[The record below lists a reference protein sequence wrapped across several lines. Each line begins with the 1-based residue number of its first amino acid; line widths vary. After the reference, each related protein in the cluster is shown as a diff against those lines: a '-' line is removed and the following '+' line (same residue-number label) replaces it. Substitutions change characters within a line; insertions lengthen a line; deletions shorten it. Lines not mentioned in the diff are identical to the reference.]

1 MSAVLKT
8 LVQPTNHLLEKLSL
22 RSKLL
27 GIFFILLVPLIILTI
42 TLFEKDQNDLNTSVS
57 EAQGSVLSHRLM
69 DLIVTVQQHRG
80 QMNLSYAGEP
90 VADKLNKLRQ
100 QIKEDSAQIDQQEAL
115 FKEWKLQSQWSDL
128 RAEVMALADG
138 KVADNAATS
147 LTQHTALISR
157 LLGLNYRVAE
167 SSGLLLDPA
176 ASSYFLMDLSILK
189 LPLWIE
195 EAALIRGKGAGLI
208 RSGQASLTDKAS
220 VLAQVQSIEK
230 LLTQV
235 TLTEESLQ
243 RSGETLP
250 EEQKAARTETAQF
263 LTLARNAF
271 ASEQTSGDASTFFAA
286 GTKTIS
292 AVRQLQLSYQKKLEE
307 ILEKRVSEQ
316 RSERNWVM
324 LIILFSLIIAGYLI
338 VAVYLNILRTTR
350 VLQKSVA
357 SAATGDL
364 TRSVEIRGVDEVATT
379 AQEFEKMTLSLSAL
393 VANVRTNANVVH
405 QLGNDLSGGIQD
417 LSERT
422 EQQASSLEQT
432 SASIQDLADTVKN
445 NARSATAVDQLAT
458 QVRQIAESGSSTM
471 LSAVQSMQGIQT
483 SAGKVRDIIGII
495 DGIAFQTNILALNAA
510 VEAARAGEQGRGFAV
525 VASEVRSLAQR
536 SAQSSREI
544 RQLIDTSVEQV
555 DQGVQE
561 IHHVN
566 QTLEDIVKGIRELAS
581 NINAISTASVSQ
593 SDSLQQINEAL
604 HHLDEITQSNAALS
618 ERAKQVAGQMEERSQ
633 QLTGS
638 VSGFRLRQGT
648 ADEALLMVKK
658 AVSLYR
664 QNPSQALSLITANH
678 QQAFADRDMYVF
690 AFNRQ
695 GQYLAFGG
703 NPSKLRVSL
712 MTLPGL
718 DGKKLVHDAF
728 SLPASGGW
736 VDYQITNPANGKVD
750 WKTSYIE
757 AITDDVVLGCG
768 VYKLT

>member
-1 MSAVLKT
+1 MSAVLKI

-42 TLFEKDQNDLNTSVS
+42 TLFEKDQNELNTSIS
-57 EAQGSVLSHRLM
+57 EAQGSVLNHRLM
-69 DLIVTVQQHRG
+69 NLIVTVQQHRG
-80 QMNLSYAGEP
+80 QMNLSYAGES
-90 VADKLNKLRQ
+90 VTDKLNKLRQ
-100 QIKEDSAQIDQQEAL
+100 QLKDDNAKLDEHEAS
-115 FKEWKLQSQWSDL
+115 FKEWKLLSQWSEL
-128 RAEVMALADG
+128 RNEVNALADG
-138 KVADNAATS
+138 KTADNAATS
-147 LTQHTALISR
+147 LAQHTALITR
-157 LLGLNYRVAE
+157 LLGLNYRIAE
-167 SSGLLLDPA
+167 SSGLLLDPTA
-176 ASSYFLMDLSILK
+176 NSYFLMDLSILK

-208 RSGQASLTDKAS
+208 RSGQASLMEKAG
-220 VLAQVQSIEK
+220 VLAQVQSIDK

-235 TLTEESLQ
+235 TLTEDSLQ
-243 RSGETLP
+243 RAGETLP
-250 EEQKAARTETAQF
+250 DEQKAARSETAQF
-263 LTLARNAF
+263 LSMARTAF
-271 ASEQTSGDASTFFAA
+271 TSEQPTGDATSFFDA
-286 GTKTIS
+286 GTKAIA
-292 AVRQLQLSYQKKLEE
+292 AVRQLQLSYQAKLEE

-316 RSERNWVM
+316 RTERNWVM
-324 LIILFSLIIAGYLI
+324 LIIIFSLVIAGYLI

-350 VLQKSVA
+350 VLQRSVA

-364 TRSVEIRGVDEVATT
+364 TRLVEIRGVDEVATT

-471 LSAVQSMQGIQT
+471 VSAVQSMQGIQT

-581 NINAISTASVSQ
+581 NINAISTASISQ

-604 HHLDEITQSNAALS
+604 HHLDEITQRNAALS

-633 QLTGS
+633 QLTSS

-648 ADEALLMVKK
+648 ADEALAMVKK
-658 AVSLYR
+658 AVALYR
-664 QNPSQALSLITANH
+664 QNPSQALSLITSNH

-712 MTLPGL
+712 MSLPGL
-718 DGKKLVHDAF
+718 NGKKLVHDAF
-728 SLPASGGW
+728 ALPASGGW

>member
-27 GIFFILLVPLIILTI
+27 GIFFILLVPLTILTL
-42 TLFEKDQNDLNTSVS
+42 TLFEKDQNDLNTSVA
-57 EAQGSVLSHRLM
+57 EAQGSVLSHRIMNLV
-69 DLIVTVQQHRG
+69 VTVQQHRG
-80 QMNLSYAGEP
+80 QMNLLYAGEQ
-90 VADKLNKLRQ
+90 AGEKLSKLRQ
-100 QIKEDSAQIDQQEAL
+100 QLKEDIALVDQSEAS
-115 FKEWKLQSQWSDL
+115 FKEWKLQSLWSDL
-128 RAEVMALADG
+128 RTEVSALADG
-138 KVADNAATS
+138 KTADNAAAS
-147 LTQHTALISR
+147 MTQHISLITR
-157 LLGLNYRVAE
+157 LLGFNYRIAE

-176 ASSYFLMDLSILK
+176 ANSYLLMDLSILK
-189 LPLWIE
+189 IPFWIE
-195 EAALIRGKGAGLI
+195 EIALIRGKGAGLL
-208 RSGQASLTDKAS
+208 RSGQATLTDKAG
-220 VLAQVQSIEK
+220 VLAQVQSIDK
-230 LLTQV
+230 LLVQI
-235 TLTEESLQ
+235 TLSEESLQ
-243 RSGETLP
+243 RAGELLP
-250 EEQKAARTETAQF
+250 DEQKKARDETAQF

-271 ASEQTSGDASTFFAA
+271 AAEQISGDANAYFDA
-286 GTKTIS
+286 GTKAIAS
-292 AVRQLQLSYQKKLEE
+292 VRQLQLYYQKKLEDV
-307 ILEKRVSEQ
+307 LEQRVSDQ
-316 RSERNWVM
+316 RTERNWILLTIALSV
-324 LIILFSLIIAGYLI
+324 IISGYLI
-338 VAVYLNILRTTR
+338 IAVYLNILRTTR
-350 VLQKSVA
+350 VLQKSVS

-364 TRSVEIRGVDEVATT
+364 TRSIEIRGADEVATT
-379 AQEFEKMTLSLSAL
+379 AQEFEKMTLRLSAL

-432 SASIQDLADTVKN
+432 SASIQDLTDTVKN
-445 NARSATAVDQLAT
+445 NARSATAVNQLAT

-471 LSAVQSMQGIQT
+471 VSAVQSMQGIQT

-604 HHLDEITQSNAALS
+604 HHLDEITQRNAALS

-633 QLTGS
+633 QLTSS

-648 ADEALLMVKK
+648 ADEALAMVKK
-658 AVSLYR
+658 AVALYR
-664 QNPSQALSLITANH
+664 QNPSQALSLITSNH

-712 MTLPGL
+712 MNLPGL
-718 DGKKLVHDAF
+718 DGEKLVHDAF
-728 SLPASGGW
+728 ALPASGGW

-768 VYKLT
+768 VYKLI

>member
-1 MSAVLKT
+1 MSAALKT
-8 LVQPTNHLLEKLSL
+8 LVQPANHLLEKLSL

-42 TLFEKDQNDLNTSVS
+42 TLFEKDQNDLNTSIS

-69 DLIVTVQQHRG
+69 NLIVTVQQHRG
-80 QMNLSYAGEP
+80 QMNLSYAGES
-90 VADKLNKLRQ
+90 VTDKLSKLRQ
-100 QIKEDSAQIDQQEAL
+100 QLKDDNAKLDEQEAS
-115 FKEWKLQSQWSDL
+115 FKEWKLLSQWSEL
-128 RAEVMALADG
+128 RTEVNALADG
-138 KVADNAATS
+138 KTADNAAAS
-147 LTQHTALISR
+147 LAQHTALITR
-157 LLGLNYRVAE
+157 LLGLNYRIAE

-176 ASSYFLMDLSILK
+176 ANSYFLMDLSILK

-208 RSGQASLTDKAS
+208 RSGQASLTEKAG

-235 TLTEESLQ
+235 TLTEDSLQ
-243 RSGETLP
+243 RAGETLP
-250 EEQKAARTETAQF
+250 DEQKAARSETAQF
-263 LTLARNAF
+263 LSMARTAF
-271 ASEQTSGDASTFFAA
+271 TSEQPTGDATSFFDT
-286 GTKTIS
+286 GTKAIA
-292 AVRQLQLSYQKKLEE
+292 AVRQLQLSYQAKLEE

-316 RSERNWVM
+316 RTERNWVM
-324 LIILFSLIIAGYLI
+324 LIILFSLVIAGYLI
-338 VAVYLNILRTTR
+338 IAVYLNILRTTR

-364 TRSVEIRGVDEVATT
+364 TRSIEIRGVDEVATT

-471 LSAVQSMQGIQT
+471 VSAVQSMQGIQT

-581 NINAISTASVSQ
+581 NINAISTASISQ

-604 HHLDEITQSNAALS
+604 HHLDEITQRNAALS

-633 QLTGS
+633 QLTSS

-648 ADEALLMVKK
+648 ADEALAMVKK
-658 AVSLYR
+658 AVALYR
-664 QNPSQALSLITANH
+664 QNPSQALSLITSNH

-712 MTLPGL
+712 MSLPGL
-718 DGKKLVHDAF
+718 NGEKLVHDAF
-728 SLPASGGW
+728 ALPASGGW